1 MVTHPRVTV
10 QVKESRIHSIAIMG
24 AVKRPQIYPLFGSAT
39 LLDALSEAEGL
50 AQDAGNTAIVTRGE
64 TAVRRLESEQ
74 GGQVKPGAQEAVS
87 RKITVDLRRLLEDG
101 DTSLNLDLYPG
112 DRVMVQRAGIVYV
125 TGAVNRAGGFV
136 LKDDGQQMTV
146 LKAIALAESL
156 KSTAMPGKT
165 MIIRRNPQAPGASE
179 EIPVDL
185 KKILSGHL
193 PDRPLLAS
201 DILFVPDSNT
211 KKALHRAG
219 EAAAQAAALFI
230 YRVP

>member
-1 MVTHPRVTV
+1 
-10 QVKESRIHSIAIMG
+10 
-24 AVKRPQIYPLFGSAT
+24 
-39 LLDALSEAEGL
+39 
-50 AQDAGNTAIVTRGE
+50 
-64 TAVRRLESEQ
+64 
-74 GGQVKPGAQEAVS
+74 
-87 RKITVDLRRLLEDG
+87 
-101 DTSLNLDLYPG
+101 
-112 DRVMVQRAGIVYV
+112 MVQRAGIVYV

-136 LKDDGQQMTV
+136 LKDDREQMTV

-165 MIIRRNPQAPGASE
+165 MIIRKNPQAPGASE

-185 KKILSGHL
+185 TKILSGHL

-219 EAAAQAAALFI
+219 EAAVQAAALFI